1 MSRYIPS
8 HFKSPVSLAWRLIR
22 SRDADAVGAMAQAA
36 AGILLAPLDLLLAGR
51 EAGLYASARPPQ
63 LPQLFVCG
71 PPRSGTTVAAQTLI
85 SHLPVAYLS
94 NIMGLFPRSPITSE
108 RLIGRRLAPWRPDY
122 HSYYGRVAALR
133 GPNDALGLWDRWLGP
148 DRTRPRDALTAQEG
162 EELWRFFGA
171 LEAWTRQPL
180 VAKNNSLN
188 LQAKAVA
195 TVLPTA
201 RFLCLDRD
209 PLFLA
214 QSLLTAR
221 LTIHGDEHAA
231 YGLAP
236 EPAGEEGP
244 FDSVCRQVRF
254 LREGAEAQ
262 RDAVGADRFW
272 IVRYE
277 DFCANPAQWIT
288 RIGLE
293 LLGLAEADIRL
304 PSRDFRLSARTRA
317 TLPAA
322 DFERLAS
329 TLRQARLIS

>member
-8 HFKSPVSLAWRLIR
+8 HFKSPVSLAWRLVR
-22 SRDADAVGAMAQAA
+22 SRDTDAFGAMAQAT
-36 AGILLAPLDLLLAGR
+36 AGMLLAPLDMLLAGR
-51 EAGLYASARPPQ
+51 ESGLYARATPPQ

-71 PPRSGTTVAAQTLI
+71 PPRSGTTVVAQTLI
-85 SHLPVAYLS
+85 PHLLVAYLS
-94 NIMGLFPRSPITSE
+94 NVTGLFPRSPITAM
-108 RLIGRRLAPWRPDY
+108 RHLGRRLAPWRPAY
-122 HSYYGRVAALR
+122 HSYYGRVAALQ

-148 DRTRPRDALTAQEG
+148 DRTRPRDTLTAQEG

-171 LEAWTRQPL
+171 LEAWTRRPL
-180 VAKNNSLN
+180 VAKNNNLN

-221 LTIHGDEHAA
+221 LTIHGDDEAA

-236 EPAGEEGP
+236 EAAGTENRFE
-244 FDSVCRQVRF
+244 SVCRQVRF

-288 RIGLE
+288 RVGLE
-293 LLGLAEADIRL
+293 LLGLSEAEIRL
-304 PSRDFRLSARTRA
+304 PSSDFHLSARTRA

-322 DFERLAS
+322 DFEQLER

>member
-1 MSRYIPS
+1 MGRYVPG
-8 HFKSPVSLAWRLIR
+8 HFRSPFSLAWRLIQ
-22 SRDADAVGAMAQAA
+22 SRDRDAFGAMAQAA

-51 EAGLYASARPPQ
+51 ESGLYARATPPR

-71 PPRSGTTVAAQTLI
+71 PPRSGTTVVAQTLI

-94 NIMGLFPRSPITSE
+94 NVTGLFPRSPITAE
-108 RLIGRRLAPWRPDY
+108 RLIGQRLAPWQPEF

-148 DRTRPRDALTAQEG
+148 DRTRRRDALTPREG
-162 EELWRFFGA
+162 EALWRFFGA
-171 LEAWTRQPL
+171 LEAWTRRPL
-180 VAKNNSLN
+180 VAKNNNLN
-188 LQAKAVA
+188 LQARAVA
-195 TVLPTA
+195 AYLPTA

-221 LTIHGDEHAA
+221 RTIHGDPDAA

-236 EPAGEEGP
+236 EPGEGETP
-244 FDSVCRQVRF
+244 FESVCRQVRF
-254 LREGAEAQ
+254 LREGAETE
-262 RDAVGADRFW
+262 RDAVGAERFW

-277 DFCANPAQWIT
+277 DFCAEPSRWI
-288 RIGLE
+288 RRVGLE
-293 LLGLAEADIRL
+293 LLGLSEGELRL
-304 PSRDFRLSARTRA
+304 PSPDFRLSARTRA

-322 DFERLAS
+322 EFEELEQA
-329 TLRQARLIS
+329 LRQARLIS

>member
-1 MSRYIPS
+1 MGRYVPS
-8 HFKSPVSLAWRLIR
+8 HFKNPLSLAWRLIR
-22 SRDADAVGAMAQAA
+22 SRDTDAFGAMVQAA
-36 AGILLAPLDLLLAGR
+36 AGILLAPLDLLMAGSESR
-51 EAGLYASARPPQ
+51 LYASAQPPQ

-71 PPRSGTTVAAQTLI
+71 PPRSGTTVVTQVLI

-108 RLIGRRLAPWRPDY
+108 RLIGRRLAPWRPGY

-133 GPNDALGLWDRWLGP
+133 GPNDALGLWDRWLGA

-162 EELWRFFGA
+162 EQLWRFFGA
-171 LEAWTRQPL
+171 LEAWTRRPL
-180 VAKNNSLN
+180 VAKNNNLN

-209 PLFLA
+209 PLYLA

-221 LTIHGDEHAA
+221 HTIHGDQHTA

-236 EPAGEEGP
+236 EPAGEGTP
-244 FDSVCRQVRF
+244 FESVCRQVRF

-272 IVRYE
+272 IVGYE

-288 RIGLE
+288 RVGLE
-293 LLGLAEADIRL
+293 LLGLSRPDIRL
-304 PSRDFRLSARTRA
+304 PSSDFRLSARTKA

-322 DFERLAS
+322 DFEQLAR